1 MKNLSDI
8 DPSRKTQSVEY
19 MLTGEGGDRPRAT
32 VRENIRDHAV
42 LLYGT
47 EQSEY
52 QLYKALKV
60 RDGSPLDVSLMQFE
74 WSKSDGITTSEDG
87 GFSLSHG

>member
-1 MKNLSDI
+1 MKNLSDT
-8 DPSRKTQSVEY
+8 DPNRKTQSVEY
-19 MLTGEGGDRPRAT
+19 MLTGEGGVRPGAT

-42 LLYGT
+42 LLNGT

-60 RDGSPLDVSLMQFE
+60 CDGSPLDVPQMQFG
-74 WSKSDGITTSEDG
+74 WSKSDGITPSEDG
-87 GFSLSHG
+87 GFGISQG